1 MPMFL
6 ELSWLIP
13 GLLFIVLP
21 LILIL
26 EYKKS
31 YLGAILSIIA
41 GAISTILSIGGFIEV
56 LGGYELPPN
65 ALRVTW
71 LKYGDL
77 EISFGILADELS
89 MFMAFIVSFIG
100 TLILIYS
107 LEYMSHDREH
117 SVWAWPRYFFE
128 MALFIAFML
137 MLVLSSNLLQLLIAW
152 EGVGLCSYL
161 LIGYWWWK
169 PEASKAAKKAFITT
183 RIGDIFLYVATIYAF
198 FAFHTLEIE
207 ELNAI
212 SGGTAGVA
220 LGIIAFSLF
229 GAAIGKS
236 AQIPLFTWL
245 PWAMEGPTTVSALI
259 HAATMVK
266 AGVFLVARFY
276 PLYQH
281 AVAIGGVE
289 PLMFVAYIG
298 GLTAAFAGVMA
309 VINNDVKGV
318 LAYSTISHLGLLML
332 ALGVG
337 AYSAALFHLLNHAFF
352 KAGLFLVAGSV
363 LHATHD
369 IRDLHKLGG
378 LKEKMKW
385 TMMLAFIGGWAIAGF
400 PISGGF
406 WSKDEILIG
415 TAAIG
420 DPILFVLGF
429 IAAIT
434 GAAYI
439 FRWISL
445 MFYGKPK
452 SEGASH
458 AHEASL
464 IMLIPTAILVVGA
477 ILWGIP
483 IPYEGKLIPIGLIL
497 VEGVAHPM
505 QQIVHIMAP
514 VEGSLLIPKEAI
526 MIITVGTGFAL
537 AGLMF
542 YIYAIKGMDFSKYKT
557 LIKIQNLFQQGTIVD
572 VAYDKFAYS
581 VFGVGIAKGLA
592 WFDRKVVDMFY
603 EKMGHD
609 VFGKLIAS
617 LMATFDVRAVD
628 RLYENVPNAMRKL
641 GGIFAKMQTGHTN
654 TYIVIFV
661 IGMIF
666 IMCLFIGELLGLG
679 IISLLL
685 G

>member
-6 ELSWLIP
+6 EISWLIP
-13 GLLFIVLP
+13 GILFIVLP
-21 LILIL
+21 FVVIL

-41 GAISTILSIGGFIEV
+41 GTVATILSIGGLMEV
-56 LGGYELPPN
+56 LGGHTLPSG
-65 ALRVTW
+65 ALKFTW
-71 LKYGDL
+71 LKYGDI

-107 LEYMSHDREH
+107 LEYMSHDRER

-128 MALFIAFML
+128 ITLFVAFML
-137 MLVLSSNLLQLLIAW
+137 MLVLSSNLIQLLIAW

-169 PEASKAAKKAFITT
+169 PEASKAAMKAFITT
-183 RIGDIFLYVATIYAF
+183 RLGDVFLYVATVLAF
-198 FAFHTLEIE
+198 FQYHTLEIV
-207 ELNAI
+207 ELNAAAA
-212 SGGTAGVA
+212 SPMLGVIA
-220 LGIIAFSLF
+220 LSLF

-276 PLYQH
+276 PLYQNAM
-281 AVAIGGVE
+281 AVAGIE
-289 PLMFVAYIG
+289 PLVFVAYIG
-298 GLTAAFAGVMA
+298 GITAAFAGILA

-337 AYSAALFHLLNHAFF
+337 AYAAALFHLLNHAFF

-363 LHATHD
+363 LHVTHD
-369 IRDLHKLGG
+369 MRDLHKLGG
-378 LKEKMKW
+378 LKDKMKK
-385 TMMLAFIGGWAIAGF
+385 TMLLAFIGGWAIAGF
-400 PISGGF
+400 PLSGGF

-415 TAAIG
+415 TAATR

-429 IAAIT
+429 IAAI
-434 GAAYI
+434 ASSAYI

-445 MFYGKPK
+445 MFFGEPK
-452 SEGASH
+452 SDEAKH
-458 AHEASL
+458 AHESNL
-464 IMLIPTAILVVGA
+464 IILVPTAILVVGA

-497 VEGVAHPM
+497 AESAAHISPS
-505 QQIVHIMAP
+505 VHILA
-514 VEGSLLIPKEAI
+514 EATAGSLLLPKELI
-526 MIITVGTGFAL
+526 MGITVATGFVL
-537 AGLMF
+537 AGLMI
-542 YIYAIKGMDFSKYKT
+542 YIYAIKGVDFSKYKG
-557 LIKIQNLFQQGTIVD
+557 LIKVQNLFQQGTVID
-572 VAYDKFAYS
+572 VFYDKVAD
-581 VFGVGIAKGLA
+581 V
-592 WFDRKVVDMFY
+592 
-603 EKMGHD
+603 
-609 VFGKLIAS
+609 VFGKLIAA
-617 LMATFDVRAVD
+617 LTAKFDVKAVD
-628 RLYENVPNAMRKL
+628 RIYEGLPNAMKRL
-641 GGIFAKMQTGHTN
+641 GGAFAKMQSGHIN
-654 TYIVIFV
+654 TYMIIFVVGLIFV
-661 IGMIF
+661 IG
-666 IMCLFIGELLGLG
+666 LFLMEFLGLG
-679 IISLLL
+679 VLSMFL